1 MMRISQ
7 VSSERVRMLA
17 FVLALLVVPIHA
29 SGLSG
34 EWMRGE
40 VSVSVGVLVFNLL
53 GSDTIS
59 RLAVPFFFVVSG
71 FFLVNGLER
80 EGLRRWWGRALVKRS
95 GTLLIPYLAWNLF
108 YFVFKL
114 ATGKYG
120 FEWKLASDQLVGW
133 NLFNVP
139 ACGQFWYVRCLL
151 IYVIVAPLLV
161 FLMRN
166 LWLGAAILVIDC
178 VCWFAG
184 VKLFPFYIQPAD
196 LGYLLYFCGGLW
208 LGLHLERVRSV
219 LAFCQQK
226 LRGSFAVVF
235 AVGVMGVVWFSVTR
249 NAELAG
255 LANKVMILFGLATL
269 WFYSDELMRMFG
281 RWRSLFGLSFF
292 IYAFHVIL
300 VSVAYKVLSHTLP
313 MEPYQSVGYVLK
325 IAFAMLGSLGVG
337 VTLRRFMPRM
347 YSVLCGG
354 R

>member
-1 MMRISQ
+1 MKIGISK
-7 VSSERVRMLA
+7 VSSEKLRMLA
-17 FVLALLVVPIHA
+17 FVLALLVVAIHCT
-29 SGLSG
+29 SLKGLSDMPTWIHG
-34 EWMRGE
+34 LQ
-40 VSVSVGVLVFNLL
+40 VI

-71 FFLVNGLER
+71 FFLVKGLER
-80 EGLRRWWGRALVKRS
+80 NGLRRWWGRALVKRS
-95 GTLLIPYLAWNLF
+95 GTLLIPYLAWNLV

-151 IYVIVAPLLV
+151 IYVIVAPLLA

-178 VCWFAG
+178 VCWFAD
-184 VKLFPFYIQPAD
+184 VKLFPFYIQPTD

-235 AVGVMGVVWFSVTR
+235 AVGVIGAVWFSVMR
-249 NAELAG
+249 NAELTG

-269 WFYSDELMRMFG
+269 WFYSDELMRMFD
-281 RWRSLFGLSFF
+281 RWRSFFGLSFF

-300 VSVAYKVLSHTLP
+300 VSVAYKALSHALP
-313 MEPYQSVGYVLK
+313 TEPYHSVGYVLK

-337 VTLRRFMPRM
+337 VMLRRFMPRM
-347 YSVLCGG
+347 YGLLCGG